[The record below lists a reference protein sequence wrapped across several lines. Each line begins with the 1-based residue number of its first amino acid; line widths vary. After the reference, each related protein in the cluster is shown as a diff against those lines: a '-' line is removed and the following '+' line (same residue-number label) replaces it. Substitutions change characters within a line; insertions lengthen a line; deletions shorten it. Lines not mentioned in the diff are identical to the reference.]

1 MDKCQHI
8 RAQCIVEAPEDK
20 VEKTKDKVVY
30 N

>member
-1 MDKCQHI
+1 MDKCLHI
-8 RAQCIVEAPEDK
+8 RAQCIVVALEDK